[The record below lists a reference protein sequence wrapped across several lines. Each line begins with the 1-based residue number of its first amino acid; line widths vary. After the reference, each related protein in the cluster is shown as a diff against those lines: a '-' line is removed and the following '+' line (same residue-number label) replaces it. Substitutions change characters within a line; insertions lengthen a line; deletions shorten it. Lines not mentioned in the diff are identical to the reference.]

1 MKTFHENIV
10 AQFEVDQLSGLK
22 NHCFVFPTKRGG
34 IFFKR
39 ALLAAYGEQ
48 NFMLPAILSIEEF
61 VQLMT
66 GMTITDELT
75 LLFHLYKI
83 YQTKDKDLE
92 FDDFYAWGKIIL
104 KDYDE
109 IDRYM
114 ADAGKIYSALQNIK
128 EIDNVF
134 GYNDEFRDIIA
145 GYRTLT
151 EKQEKTKLLTEFLKI
166 WKEVG
171 AVYEVYQEELAK
183 EEKAYGGMLY
193 RNLANVLSQENF
205 DHSFEQ
211 YHFCGFNAL
220 SKAEEVIFDSLV
232 KADKAQLY
240 WDLDGYYLEE
250 RQQEAGDFLRDY
262 LVKWPKSVVF
272 DADSLKSPKQVT
284 LHSVPQNMAQAQLA
298 AQKVTELL
306 DAGAR
311 PEETAVVLA
320 DEKLLV
326 PLLYSMPMQKHKVN
340 VTMGYPMRATVV
352 FDFVLSYLELV
363 RKARQRDEQLVFHVY
378 DLRPFLSNAY
388 ASIFEPEIYKQLNQ
402 WFILEKRT
410 RVTKDELLSRLNSTE
425 LKALLNSKLDWKS
438 IYESLK
444 LYLTTVFYHFKE
456 LASGPTDQEFIYFF
470 LKSLNQLNDY
480 LKGRQDFSLK
490 LIRKI
495 IQEHFR
501 AVKIPFE
508 GEPVQ
513 GVQIMGFLETRTLD
527 FKHVIIVSAN
537 EGKLPTARNLNSYVP
552 YGLRRVF
559 ELPTF
564 EEQDAIYAYHFK
576 RLIQRSEDIHF
587 IYDNTTQGDSTGE
600 KSRFILQQ
608 LKRYKNLPDYQIE
621 TKTYEG
627 YVPDVQQDVTVEVP
641 KSAEV
646 LQLMKRFTV
655 EVGEEQSK
663 FLSPTSLTNY
673 ITCPLKFYLKNVA
686 SFKELEDVEE
696 DIDARNLG
704 IVVHEVLEFLYTP
717 WVGREIGSEQI
728 NLLKAQ
734 VEKQL
739 VDSLH
744 RNKIVQ
750 ENQQLTGRDLVT
762 KEVMEQLIQKVLD
775 LDMADAPFR
784 VVGLEQEG
792 YEQRVVIPEIGT
804 VRISGT
810 IDRVDEKDGV
820 LRITDYK
827 TGKVEFAKKGRT
839 YKTDEE
845 VQEALFIDPK
855 YKSGFQANLYAVLV
869 RPDVNQEIKV
879 GITTMKSLSQGTQWL
894 KNGQTLTDQEI
905 DEFGSRLNEL
915 VNEIYNPQIPFTQ
928 TDDLERC
935 GYCEFAKICKRV

>member
-1 MKTFHENIV
+1 MKTFHEHIV
-10 AQFEVDQLSGLK
+10 SEIEVGQLNSLK

-39 ALLAAYGEQ
+39 ALLSVYGDQ
-48 NFMLPAILSIEEF
+48 HFMLPAILSIEEF
-61 VQLMT
+61 VQRMT

-83 YQTKDKDLE
+83 YQAKDQNLE

-114 ADAGKIYSALQNIK
+114 ANAGKIYSALQNIK

-134 GYNDEFRDIIA
+134 GYNDEFREIIA
-145 GYRTLT
+145 RYRTLT

-166 WKEVG
+166 WQEVG

-193 RNLANVLSQENF
+193 RNLANVLAHENF
-205 DHSFEQ
+205 DHAFDQ

-220 SKAEEVIFDSLV
+220 SKAEEIIFDALV

-240 WDLDGYYLEE
+240 WDIDGYYVNDKQE
-250 RQQEAGDFLRDY
+250 EAGDFLREY
-262 LVKWPKSVVF
+262 LIKWPKSIVF
-272 DADSLKSPKQVT
+272 NADSLKSAKQVT
-284 LHSVPQNMAQAQLA
+284 LHAAPQNMAQAQLA

-306 DAGAR
+306 DAGAK
-311 PEETAVVLA
+311 PEETAIVLA

-326 PLLYSMPMQKHKVN
+326 PLLYSLPMQKHKVN
-340 VTMGYPMRATVV
+340 VTMGYPMKSTVV
-352 FDFVLSYLELV
+352 FDFVLAYLEMM
-363 RKARQRDEQLVFHVY
+363 RKARQREDQLVLHVY
-378 DLRPFLSNAY
+378 GLRPFLSNAY
-388 ASIFEPEIYKQLNQ
+388 SAIFQIDIYKQLNQ
-402 WFILEKRT
+402 WFVQEKRT
-410 RVTKDELLSRLNSTE
+410 RVTKDELLDRLTSHE
-425 LKALLNSKLDWKS
+425 LKALLGSKLDWNS
-438 IYESLK
+438 LYESLRN
-444 LYLTTVFYHFKE
+444 YLTAVFYHFKE
-456 LASGPTDQEFIYFF
+456 MEAGTTDQEFIYFF

-480 LKGRQDFSLK
+480 LSERQDFSLN
-490 LIRKI
+490 LIKKI

-513 GVQIMGFLETRTLD
+513 GVQVMGFLETRTLD

-537 EGKLPTARNLNSYVP
+537 EGKLPTARNLNSYIP
-552 YGLRRVF
+552 FGLRRIF

-576 RLIQRSEDIHF
+576 RLIQRAEDIHF
-587 IYDNTTQGDSTGE
+587 VYDHTTLGDSTGE

-608 LKRYKNLPDYQIE
+608 LKRYKTLPFYQI
-621 TKTYEG
+621 TSKTYEG
-627 YVPDVQQDVTVEVP
+627 FVPNVQQDVRVEVA
-641 KSAEV
+641 KSTEV
-646 LQLMKRFTV
+646 LALMKRFTV
-655 EVGEEQSK
+655 EAGEESK

-686 SFKELEDVEE
+686 SFKEQEDIEE

-704 IVVHEVLEFLYTP
+704 IVVHEVLEYLYSP
-717 WVGREIGSEQI
+717 WLNRIIGSEQI
-728 NLLKAQ
+728 KLLKAQ

-739 VDSLH
+739 IDSLH

-775 LDMADAPFR
+775 LDMADAPFT
-784 VVGLEQEG
+784 VVGLEKEG
-792 YEQRVVIPEIGT
+792 FEQQVSISGMGK

-810 IDRVDEKDGV
+810 IDRMDEKDGV

-827 TGKVEFAKKGRT
+827 TGKVDFVPVGRPP
-839 YKTDEE
+839 KSEE
-845 VQEALFIDPK
+845 EILETHFEDPK

-869 RPDVNQEIKV
+869 KPHVDKPIKV

-894 KNGQTLTDQEI
+894 KKGEVLTDHEI
-905 DEFGSRLNEL
+905 EAFGTRLNEL
-915 VNEIYNPQIPFTQ
+915 VREIFNPNIPFTQ
-928 TDDLERC
+928 TNDLDRC

>member
-1 MKTFHENIV
+1 MKTFHQNLVEQIST
-10 AQFEVDQLSGLK
+10 EQLPELK

-34 IFFKR
+34 VFFKR
-39 ALLAAYGEQ
+39 TLLAKYGDQ
-48 NFMLPAILSIEEF
+48 NFMLPAIFSIEEF
-61 VQLMT
+61 VQRMT

-83 YQTKDKDLE
+83 YQSKDKDLE

-114 ADAGKIYSALQNIK
+114 ANAKKIYSALQDIK

-134 GYNDEFRDIIA
+134 GYNDEFREIIA
-145 GYRTLT
+145 RYRTLT
-151 EKQEKTKLLTEFLKI
+151 EKNEKTKLLTEFLKI

-205 DHSFEQ
+205 DHHFAQ

-220 SKAEEVIFDSLV
+220 SKAEEIIFDALV
-232 KADKAQLY
+232 KAGKAQLY
-240 WDLDGYYLEE
+240 WDLDGYYVEE
-250 RQQEAGDFLRDY
+250 KQEEAGDFLRDY
-262 LVKWPKSVVF
+262 LVKWPNSVLF
-272 DADSLKSPKQVT
+272 DAKSLEVQKQIT
-284 LHSVPQNMAQAQLA
+284 LHSVPQNMAQAKLA

-306 DAGAR
+306 DAGAK

-320 DEKLLV
+320 DEKLLI
-326 PLLYSMPMQKHKVN
+326 PLLYSMPMQRHKVN
-340 VTMGYPMRATVV
+340 VTMGYPMKATVV

-363 RKARQRDEQLVFHVY
+363 RKAQLRDGELVFHVY
-378 DLRPFLSNAY
+378 DFRPFLSNAY
-388 ASIFEPEIYKQLNQ
+388 AAVFEPEVYQQLNQ
-402 WFILEKRT
+402 WFLVEKRT
-410 RVTKDELLSRLNSTE
+410 RVLKSEVLERLSSSELKSLLSSE
-425 LKALLNSKLDWKS
+425 LDWKN
-438 IYESLK
+438 IYNSLK
-444 LYLTTVFYHFKE
+444 SYLTSVFYHFKE
-456 LASGPTDQEFIYFF
+456 TETGTTDQEFIYFF

-480 LKGRQDFSLK
+480 LQDRQDFSLK

-513 GVQIMGFLETRTLD
+513 GVQVMGFLETRTLD
-527 FKHVIIVSAN
+527 FKHLIVVSAN
-537 EGKLPTARNLNSYVP
+537 EGKLPTARTLNSYVP

-559 ELPTF
+559 DLPTF

-576 RLIQRSEDIHF
+576 RLIQRAEEVHF

-608 LKRYKNLPDYQIE
+608 LKRYKKLPHYSIQSRN
-621 TKTYEG
+621 YEG
-627 YVPDVQQDVTVEVP
+627 LVPNVQTDVSVQVE
-641 KSAEV
+641 KGEEV
-646 LQLMKRFTV
+646 INLLKRFTV
-655 EVGEEQSK
+655 EAEDGK

-704 IVVHEVLEFLYTP
+704 IVVHEVLEYLYQD

-728 NLLKAQ
+728 KLLKAQ

-739 VDSLH
+739 VDSLK

-750 ENQQLTGRDLVT
+750 DNQQLTGRDLVT

-775 LDMADAPFR
+775 LDIADAPFK

-792 YEQRVVIPEIGT
+792 YEQLVSIPNVGT
-804 VRISGT
+804 ARISGT

-820 LRITDYK
+820 LRIADYK
-827 TGKVEFAKKGRT
+827 TGRVEFVTAGRPAKS
-839 YKTDEE
+839 DEE
-845 VQEALFIDPK
+845 ILETHFQDPK
-855 YKSGFQANLYAVLV
+855 YKSGFQAYLYAVLV
-869 RPDVNQEIKV
+869 RPHVEKPIKV

-894 KNGQTLTDQEI
+894 KNGQTLSDQEI
-905 DEFGSRLNEL
+905 EAFGSRVNEL
-915 VNEIYNPQIPFTQ
+915 VREIFNPEIPFTQ